1 MQDFKNG
8 GEDSFEAGMIT
19 TSVIIL
25 GLIIALLGLAGCII
39 PLIPGPPL
47 SFLALIILS
56 LVRNW
61 EPFSP
66 TFLIIMAG
74 VTAGVTISEYL
85 LPISGARRYGA
96 SRLGLWGSVV
106 GMITGLLLFPL
117 WGIILGA
124 VMGALGGELLAGKRG
139 KQVLRAG
146 WGVIIGNVVA
156 TGLKLAL
163 SGAMLY
169 FYVREMF
176 S

>member
-1 MQDFKNG
+1 M
-8 GEDSFEAGMIT
+8 MT

-25 GLIIALLGLAGCII
+25 GLIVSLLGVVGCVM
-39 PLIPGPPL
+39 PFIPGPPL

-56 LVRNW
+56 AVRNW

-74 VTAGVTISEYL
+74 ITAGVTISDYL
-85 LPISGARRYGA
+85 MPISGARRYGA
-96 SRLGLWGSVV
+96 SKLGTWGLVI
-106 GMITGLLLFPL
+106 GMFTGLLLFPP
-117 WGIILGA
+117 WGIMLGG
-124 VMGALGGELLAGKRG
+124 VVGALGGELLAGKRG

-163 SGAMLY
+163 SGAMLF

>member
-1 MQDFKNG
+1 
-8 GEDSFEAGMIT
+8 MIT
-19 TSVIIL
+19 TSLIIL
-25 GLIIALLGLAGCII
+25 GLIVALVGLAGCII

-56 LVRNW
+56 FVRNW

-74 VTAGVTISEYL
+74 LTLGVTISDYVV
-85 LPISGARRYGA
+85 PIGGARKYGA
-96 SRLGLWGSVV
+96 SRTGLWGSVI
-106 GMITGLLLFPL
+106 GMIIGLFLFPP
-117 WGIILGA
+117 WGMIIGA
-124 VMGALGGELLAGKRG
+124 VAGALVGELLAGKKG

-146 WGVIIGNVVA
+146 WGVILGNVVT

-163 SGAMLY
+163 SGAMLF